1 MENEKTAKFVDHEGI
16 RYWYEYRLAQD
27 RVDICLATTD
37 PNEYCNGTYLYSTKD
52 PGNGMAFVVIRT
64 EPVDDAFKK
73 EQFELQQS
81 VQYWAGRLIGHE
93 QAYDIAKEI
102 IEAIAYA
109 AQQTASLQS
118 ELSALKEENEKL
130 SNQVRSAN
138 ADARDERAR
147 AIGLM
152 EDVDR
157 LTEIIKNQALS
168 KESNKE

>member
-1 MENEKTAKFVDHEGI
+1 
-16 RYWYEYRLAQD
+16 
-27 RVDICLATTD
+27 
-37 PNEYCNGTYLYSTKD
+37 
-52 PGNGMAFVVIRT
+52 
-64 EPVDDAFKK
+64 VDDAFKK